1 MNLKGTARATANVVA
16 EAYRLVSID
25 AAPAP
30 HGDTGHDW
38 LVYKIAQGSN
48 FITGYRRG
56 SRQSVG
62 AEVDRIV
69 IALNERL
76 LVRGRPY
83 RSAGRPPK
91 PAIPPPRHKD
101 LV

>member
-1 MNLKGTARATANVVA
+1 VNVKGTARASANVVA

-30 HGDTGHDW
+30 HGDTGQDW

-69 IALNERL
+69 TGLNERL

-83 RSAGRPPK
+83 RSAGRPTK
-91 PAIPPPRHKD
+91 AAAQTRHKD